1 MHRARKRFGQNFLH
15 DSVVIDGILR
25 ALGPLNDCH
34 IVEIGP
40 GQGALTRPL
49 LAQLPDNSQLDLLEL
64 DRDLLAGLEALL
76 VDHSNAQLHQGDA
89 LAFDFIQ
96 LQQRSGKPLRLLGNL
111 PYNISTPLLFHL
123 FEQNSQGSGQTIS
136 DMHFMLQRE
145 VVQRMAAAPGG
156 KDYGRLSVMTQYH
169 CAVEALFEVAPE
181 AFNPAPKVT
190 SQIVR
195 LQPRPASERP
205 AALAQALDTLTR
217 SCFAQR
223 RKVLRNTLKPW
234 FSETGLEALGV
245 DPGARAEVLPLETF
259 VALAQA
265 LGDRPGA

>member
-15 DSVVIDGILR
+15 DTGVIDRILR
-25 ALGPLNDCH
+25 ALGPLDDHH

-40 GQGALTRPL
+40 GLGALTRPM
-49 LAQLPDNSQLDLLEL
+49 LAMLPASAQLDLVEL
-64 DRDLLAGLEALL
+64 DRDLVAGLQVLANN
-76 VDHSNAQLHQGDA
+76 HSNVELHACDA
-89 LAFDFIQ
+89 LAFDFTQ
-96 LQQRSGKPLRLLGNL
+96 LQQRSGKSLRLLGNL

-123 FEQNSQGSGQTIS
+123 FEQNATGAENIIH

-145 VVQRMAAAPGG
+145 VVRRMAAEPGG

-169 CAVEALFEVAPE
+169 CDVEALFEVAPE

-195 LQPRPASERP
+195 LQPKPAAGRPAS
-205 AALAQALDTLTR
+205 LAPALDRLTR

-234 FSETGLEALGV
+234 FDENQLEALGV
-245 DPGARAEVLPLETF
+245 DPGARAEVLPLDTF
-259 VALAQA
+259 IALAAAVAEQ
-265 LGDRPGA
+265 PPH